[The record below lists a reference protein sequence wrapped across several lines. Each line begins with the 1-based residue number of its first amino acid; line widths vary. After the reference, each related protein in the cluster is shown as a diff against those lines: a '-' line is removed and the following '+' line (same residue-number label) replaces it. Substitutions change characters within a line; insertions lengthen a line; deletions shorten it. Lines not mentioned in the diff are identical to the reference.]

1 MNFYIKILN
10 GDPIGHPMLSS
21 NLIQLCVDLSNLP
34 EDYAVF
40 HRVEK
45 NVTPNRF
52 EIVYST
58 YEWNTDKTAI
68 QDVWHVRDMT
78 DSEKDEKLG
87 MMLGIAKDHIEQL
100 KSTAAVEIEYAVNSE
115 DAAVWQTY
123 LQELN
128 DATPTKTN
136 LTIPIPPRK
145 DESGKWISV
154 NSPGST
160 PNVIG

>member
-1 MNFYIKILN
+1 MDLYIKILN
-10 GDPIGHPMLSS
+10 GKPVDHPLLGS
-21 NLIQLCVDLSNLP
+21 NLVYLKVDLSNLP

-100 KSTAAVEIEYAVNSE
+100 KSTAAFEIEHAVNSE
-115 DAAVWQTY
+115 DAEVWQNY
-123 LQELN
+123 LESLN
-128 DATPTKTN
+128 EFSPTKTN
-136 LTIPIPPRK
+136 LAVPIPPRK

>member
-21 NLIQLCVDLSNLP
+21 NLIQLGVDLENLP

-52 EIVYST
+52 EIAYST
-58 YEWNTDKTAI
+58 YEWNTDKTAV
-68 QDVWHVRDMT
+68 QDVWRVRDMT
-78 DSEKDEKLG
+78 DAEKDVKLG
-87 MMLGIAKDHIEQL
+87 MMLDIAKDHIEQL
-100 KSTAAVEIEYAVNSE
+100 KLTAAFEIEHAVNPEDSE
-115 DAAVWQTY
+115 VWQNY
-123 LQELN
+123 LESLN
-128 DATPTKTN
+128 EFSPTKTN
-136 LTIPIPPRK
+136 LAVPIPPRK

-160 PNVIG
+160 PHVIS